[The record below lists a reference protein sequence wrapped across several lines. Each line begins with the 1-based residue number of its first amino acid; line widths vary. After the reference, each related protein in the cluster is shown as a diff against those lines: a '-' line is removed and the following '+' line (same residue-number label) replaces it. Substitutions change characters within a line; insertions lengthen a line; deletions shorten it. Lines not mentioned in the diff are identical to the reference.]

1 MEPLVAAIIVL
12 SIIIFVHE
20 LGHFILAKLN
30 HVTVIEF
37 SLGFGPRIITH
48 VSRKSGTRY
57 SIKIILFGG
66 SCAML
71 GEQPDEDSEE
81 TADLP
86 ENLDLTGN
94 FTAKSPLARISIMAA
109 GPFFHFFLAFFC
121 AIAIIAW
128 AGYDPPDIVGVL
140 EGYPAEEAGIRAGDV
155 VTKIGNKHVGTARDI
170 TYSMMGNAGESVK
183 ITVKRYDDSSGKW
196 DKISTTINP
205 KYSEEDGS
213 YLLGVQWSGYRVPAA
228 NIFEILKYA
237 VYEVHTDI
245 MSVIDSLELLIKGRV
260 GADDLAGPVRIVS
273 MIGESD
279 EYNRQYGTVTVIMN
293 LINMMT
299 LFSANLGVMN
309 LIPFPA
315 LDGGQI
321 VLTLWELITGK
332 PVKPKIANTINFIG
346 MALLMTLMIY
356 LVFHDIGFLIGG

>member
-1 MEPLVAAIIVL
+1 MVAAIIVL

-37 SLGFGPRIITH
+37 SLGFGPRLISH
-48 VSRKSGTRY
+48 VSKKSGTRY
-57 SIKIILFGG
+57 SIKLILFGG

-71 GEQPDEDSEE
+71 GENPDEDSDE

-94 FTAKSPLARISIMAA
+94 FIDKSPLARLSIMAA
-109 GPFFHFFLAFFC
+109 GPVFNFLLAFVC
-121 AIAIIAW
+121 AIAVIAW
-128 AGYDPPDIVGVL
+128 AGYDPPNIVGVL
-140 EGYPAEEAGIRAGDV
+140 DGYPAQAAGIKAGDV

-170 TYSMMGNAGESVK
+170 TYAMMGNEGDPVN
-183 ITVKRYDDSSGKW
+183 ITVKRSDEATGRSE
-196 DKISTTINP
+196 KISTTIIP
-205 KYSEEDGS
+205 MYSEEDES
-213 YLLGVQWSGYRVPAA
+213 YLLGVQWSASRVPVK
-228 NIFEILKYA
+228 NIFELIKCS
-237 VYEVHTDI
+237 VYEVHTEI
-245 MSVIDSLELLIKGRV
+245 SGVIDSLKLLFRGRV
-260 GADDLAGPVRIVS
+260 TSDDLAGPVRIVS
-273 MIGESD
+273 MIGESV
-279 EYNRQYGTVTVIMN
+279 EYNSQYGTATVIMN

-321 VLTLWELITGK
+321 VLTLFELITK
-332 PVKPKIANTINFIG
+332 KRIKQNIVNTINAVG
-346 MALLMTLMIY
+346 MALLMMLMIY
-356 LVFHDIGFLIGG
+356 LVLHDIGFLIGG